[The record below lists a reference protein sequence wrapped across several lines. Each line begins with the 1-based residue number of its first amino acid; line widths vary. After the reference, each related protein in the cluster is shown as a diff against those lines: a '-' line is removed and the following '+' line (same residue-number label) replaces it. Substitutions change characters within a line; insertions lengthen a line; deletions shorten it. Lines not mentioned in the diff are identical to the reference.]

1 MSYFKR
7 PSTSLFSSEF
17 TCNRPFDRSVH
28 LSSNDMTGTQ
38 WLVPNSHSPSHMQ
51 VRIKQSKTVAFRQDQ
66 TITRAKSSPP
76 ICSMMAM
83 KDYLLQAQS
92 PSSHLCSPSSN
103 PDNGLHR
110 TISQESLGQFFKT
123 VVSLL
128 KISTPTV
135 SVLELPLKTAAKAG
149 LPPWV
154 IKVVGQWSSECYE
167 RYIRTPKCT
176 ILELPR
182 LLANT
187 SQ

>member
-17 TCNRPFDRSVH
+17 TCNRPFDPSVH

-92 PSSHLCSPSSN
+92 PSSHPLFAFLQPRQWLTQN
-103 PDNGLHR
+103 NLTRELR
-110 TISQESLGQFFKT
+110 TILQNC
-123 VVSLL
+123 
-128 KISTPTV
+128 
-135 SVLELPLKTAAKAG
+135 G
-149 LPPWV
+149 LPAKNFYSHSFR
-154 IKVVGQWSSECYE
+154 IGAATKDSSQSWPSTLGY
-167 RYIRTPKCT
+167 
-176 ILELPR
+176 
-182 LLANT
+182 
-187 SQ
+187 